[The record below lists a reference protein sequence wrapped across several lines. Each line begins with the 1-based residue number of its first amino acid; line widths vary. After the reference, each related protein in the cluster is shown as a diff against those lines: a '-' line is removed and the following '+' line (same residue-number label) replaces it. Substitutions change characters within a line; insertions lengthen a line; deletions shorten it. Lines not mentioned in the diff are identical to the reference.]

1 MAKTPPCH
9 GAWNGFDS
17 RIDRRE
23 IEMLGIL
30 KRNER
35 GLYHLSDN
43 RKV

>member
-1 MAKTPPCH
+1 MH
-9 GAWNGFDS
+9 
-17 RIDRRE
+17 
-23 IEMLGIL
+23 GIL